1 MHIWSFVYSVS
12 AWKTHSLPQIQWI
25 VLYTLE
31 NILLKEKN
39 IKKRLKSVMIGFLLS
54 EILKWFIHKKCS
66 NENHV
71 FLS

>member
-31 NILLKEKN
+31 NILLKERN
-39 IKKRLKSVMIGFLLS
+39 IKKKIEICYDVLFAIGNFKMVYS
-54 EILKWFIHKKCS
+54 
-66 NENHV
+66 
-71 FLS
+71 